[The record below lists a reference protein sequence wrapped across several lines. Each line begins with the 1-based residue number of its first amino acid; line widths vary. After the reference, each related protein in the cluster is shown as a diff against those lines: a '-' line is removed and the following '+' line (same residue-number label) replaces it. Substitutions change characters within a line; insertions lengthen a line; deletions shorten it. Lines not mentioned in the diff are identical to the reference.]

1 MEGDSFEGAMTIH
14 LAKKIQK
21 TFFSERPQVKPTVLQ
36 ANDGASGENY
46 LTSSTENSQKKEK
59 HK

>member
-1 MEGDSFEGAMTIH
+1 MEGDSFEGAMTIQ
-14 LAKKIQK
+14 LAKVQK